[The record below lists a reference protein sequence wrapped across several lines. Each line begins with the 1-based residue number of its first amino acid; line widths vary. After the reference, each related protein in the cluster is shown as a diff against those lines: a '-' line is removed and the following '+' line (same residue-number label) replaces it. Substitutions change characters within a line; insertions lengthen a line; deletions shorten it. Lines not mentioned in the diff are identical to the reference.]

1 MKNIISSFLVLC
13 LVMVSQ
19 VGFAQNNTDIKKKT
33 AEEVSLIQKT
43 LQLSD
48 KVDCKELVEILEA
61 KNNFL
66 LENDLKEGRTL
77 WTLQYNYWGS
87 LRNFFKKSNLNK
99 EYKVL
104 KENKELLDKLSFKF
118 YDINNDE
125 E

>member
-77 WTLQYNYWGS
+77 WTLQYDYWNKVE
-87 LRNFFKKSNLNK
+87 NFFNNLKLEK
-99 EYKVL
+99 EFKTL
-104 KENKELLDKLSFKF
+104 EENKEVLDKLNFKF
-118 YDINNDE
+118 YDKK
-125 E
+125 